1 MHLGVKVYCECSVL
15 TEPSLGVSADK
26 GERGGEKG
34 REGERAPASCRACHK
49 IVMGRQDPG
58 IGRMLFGRK

>member
-1 MHLGVKVYCECSVL
+1 ML
-15 TEPSLGVSADK
+15 TEPSLGVSAGK

-49 IVMGRQDPG
+49 IMMGRQDPG